1 MTKQELATKIWET
14 ANALRKNIK
23 ASEYKDYI
31 IGFMFYK
38 YLSDKETDFVR
49 TEGGTEEDLK
59 DTSPENIQYFQDK
72 LGYFISYDDLFDTW
86 KGLGLK
92 LGAQTVSKAIES
104 FYGNLNERYA
114 RCFYVYNKE
123 VDKHSGVFDALDT
136 GLSKLGEN
144 AGSRDK
150 AVRDIVGLVSQIPPK
165 SRDYDVIG
173 YVYEYLIKQ
182 FSSEA
187 KKDGAFYTPAPLT
200 SLMARIIA
208 DRLKDRKELKIYD
221 PCVGTAGLLLN
232 IGKEAGRYI
241 DPADIKYYGQE
252 LITETSNLAK
262 MNLFMQDIPVQNIIV
277 RNANTLEEDWPYFDE
292 FTEYSPLFVDAVTV
306 NPPYS
311 AHWDPDQ
318 YKTDERYR
326 NYGLAPATKADMAFL
341 LHCLYHVKPDGIMAI
356 VLPHGVLFRGGAE
369 QEIRKNL
376 IENHNIET
384 IIGFPAGMFFA
395 TGIPVIVMVLSK
407 NRKEDDIYFVDASQS
422 YAKEKTQNVL
432 RESDIQRIFDAVKS
446 RKNIPDY
453 ARLVSKQEIIEN
465 DYNLNIPRYVSASKE
480 EQPYDLF
487 SVTTGEISD
496 SELDAYREVW
506 DRFPGL
512 RQKIFSA
519 SEDDGYS
526 VFDCDDIRKAVY
538 EDDDVRSFEKIWQDN
553 TKTFGSWL
561 DGILIGAETNA
572 DTYHQIKDKLFES
585 FSSDPLVDKYDIYQA
600 FAEKWDG
607 IDADLSRIREEG
619 WGICSEIEDNIV
631 TKKNSK
637 TKQYEDSV
645 EGKKG
650 KVIPLEMIREAFF
663 TDEEKAIQDIQ
674 AKMDEAV
681 STYTDILD
689 SFDEDMKAAV
699 TKDDDETNS
708 KFDDKKIKAAIK
720 AGEYD
725 PDIMKQLKDMQKAR
739 DTEKD
744 CRKQIKAM
752 EQKLSDETEEKA
764 QNLSESEVHNM
775 LIRKW
780 IKPVVDGINGV
791 MDSVLTKFIGDME
804 ALHKKYQYPLAGLSK
819 QEHEAAEQVKESMS
833 HLVGSDAD
841 MKALR
846 MLMEDI

>member
-1 MTKQELATKIWET
+1 MTKQELAAKIWES

-38 YLSDKETDFVR
+38 YLSDKETDFVKA
-49 TEGGTEEDLK
+49 EGGTEEDLK
-59 DTSPENIQYFQDK
+59 DSSPENIQYFQDK

-165 SRDYDVIG
+165 SKDYDVIG

-241 DPADIKYYGQE
+241 DPDNIKYYGQE

-262 MNLFMQDIPVQNIIV
+262 MNLFMQDIPVQNITV

-446 RKNIPDY
+446 RKNIPNY

-496 SELDAYREVW
+496 SELYAYQTIW
-506 DRFPGL
+506 DRFPKL
-512 RQKIFSA
+512 RQKIFSSSA
-519 SEDDGYS
+519 DAGYS

-538 EDDDVRSFEKIWQDN
+538 EDDDVRSLKKIWQDN
-553 TKTFGSWL
+553 TKNFGSWL
-561 DGILIGAETNA
+561 EDILIGTETNA
-572 DTYHQIKDKLFES
+572 DTYHQIKDKLFDS

-764 QNLSESEVHNM
+764 QNLSETEVHEM

-804 ALHKKYQYPLAGLSK
+804 SLHKKYQYPLAGLSK

-833 HLVGSDAD
+833 HLVGSEAD